1 MAQLQT
7 QTNQNEN
14 EGAVEF
20 NLPKMNIYTFAQENG
35 GKTIANAFVHTGL
48 FKYNGIRVVEGSNGK
63 FISMPSQKSNQTGE
77 DGRPVYYDRFYP
89 ASKEARQALTDA
101 IVAKVEGRE
110 QEKVDLDMYPEED
123 IKIEISL
130 NKDEKG
136 NASIENGVLATV
148 KVTTPLMVHPW
159 IQVRSNPKEEDDFF
173 LSFPSYKTNKQDEN
187 GKDIYN
193 RYYEPFNKEAR
204 EFLTKLIFAELEKEI
219 G

>member
-1 MAQLQT
+1 MAQLTSKQ
-7 QTNQNEN
+7 NQNE
-14 EGAVEF
+14 GAAEF

-35 GKTIANAFVHTGL
+35 GKTVANAFVHTGL

-63 FISMPSQKSNQTGE
+63 FISMPSQRSNQTDAEGK
-77 DGRPVYYDRFYP
+77 PVYYDRFYP
-89 ASKEARQALTDA
+89 ASKEARQALTNA
-101 IVAKVEGRE
+101 IVAKVEGADV
-110 QEKVDLDMYPEED
+110 EKVDLDMYPAED
-123 IKIEISL
+123 IQIEVNV
-130 NKDEKG
+130 NKDGDG
-136 NASIENGVLATV
+136 NATVENGVLATV

-159 IQVRSNPKEEDDFF
+159 IQVRANPNVEDDYF

-204 EFLTKLIFAELEKEI
+204 EFLEKLIFEEIEKEI

>member
-7 QTNQNEN
+7 QTNQ
-14 EGAVEF
+14 GAAEF

-35 GKTIANAFVHTGL
+35 GKTVANAFVHTGL

-101 IVAKVEGRE
+101 IVAKVEGKE
-110 QEKVDLDMYPEED
+110 SEKVDLDMYSKDE
-123 IKIEISL
+123 IQIEINL
-130 NKDEKG
+130 NNDENG
-136 NASIENGVLATV
+136 NATVKNGVLATV

-159 IQVRSNPKEEDDFF
+159 IQVRENPKEADDYF
-173 LSFPSYKTNKQDEN
+173 LSFPAYKTNKQDEN

-193 RYYEPFNKEAR
+193 RYFEPFNGAARDFLNKIIFEA
-204 EFLTKLIFAELEKEI
+204 LQKEI
-219 G
+219 EG